1 MTKEA
6 LLQALRGGES
16 LSRRQQLHLVALLST
31 PAMLAQLS
39 SIVMQYIDAAMV
51 AHLGANAMGAIGLVC
66 STLWLAT
73 GLCGAAATGFYVMAS
88 HKVGAR
94 QYDAA
99 RRVMHVSIPAT
110 FCWSGMLALVCW
122 LISSRLP
129 HWLGGGADI
138 CADATAYFLI
148 YVSFLP
154 VWQINALAS
163 GMLRSAGNVKAP
175 SILNALM
182 CFFDV
187 LFNYLFIFK
196 MHMGVAGAA
205 WGTASAEVVV
215 MIGLLVC
222 MFRQREYKSFTSL
235 SSLSPSKLPLELCHP
250 SPVAFGDGQNAEG
263 EDTLSIEEYR
273 SNVISPSL
281 TGEGWRGAAG
291 SRDGERLGEM
301 LGMLLGFLRIATP
314 MALERICLVG
324 AQIASTVIVAP
335 LGTIAIAAN
344 ALGITIE
351 AICYMPGFG
360 IGDASSTLVGQ
371 SHGAGRPSLVYSF
384 SRITLWLGVGVMTL
398 MGTIMFIGAPALV
411 GIMGPEADVGSL
423 CVSVL
428 RIEAFAE
435 PMYGASI
442 VGYCI
447 FVALGDALVPC
458 LMNLATIWGIRI
470 TLAAVLAPV
479 LGLPGVWLAMA
490 IELTVRGLIF
500 LIRLHLKIRKP

>member
-6 LLQALRGGES
+6 LLQALRGGEN
-16 LSRRQQLHLVALLST
+16 LSRRQQFHLVALLST

-110 FCWSGMLALVCW
+110 FCWSGMLALVCC

-154 VWQINALAS
+154 VWQFNALAS

-205 WGTASAEVVV
+205 WGTVSAEVVV

-222 MFRQREYKSFTSL
+222 LFRQKEYRLPK
-235 SSLSPSKLPLELCHP
+235 SPSCPPKGGIFSMGLQSLLKH
-250 SPVAFGDGQNAEG
+250 SP
-263 EDTLSIEEYR
+263 
-273 SNVISPSL
+273 
-281 TGEGWRGAAG
+281 
-291 SRDGERLGEM
+291 LGEVE
-301 LGMLLGFLRIATP
+301 GGIRIATP

-335 LGTIAIAAN
+335 LGTVAIAAN

-351 AICYMPGFG
+351 ALCYMPGFG

-371 SHGAGRPSLVYSF
+371 SHGAGRPALVYSF

-398 MGTIMFIGAPALV
+398 MGAIMYVGAPALV
-411 GIMGPEADVGSL
+411 GLMGPEADVGTL
-423 CVSVL
+423 CVKVL

-470 TLAAVLAPV
+470 TLAAVLAPT

-500 LIRLHLKIRKP
+500 LLRLHNKVRKK

>member
-6 LLQALRGGES
+6 LLQALRGGEN
-16 LSRRQQLHLVALLST
+16 LSRRQQFHLVALLST

-110 FCWSGMLALVCW
+110 FCWSGMLALVCC

-154 VWQINALAS
+154 VWQFNALAS

-205 WGTASAEVVV
+205 WGTVSAEVVV
-215 MIGLLVC
+215 MMGLLVC
-222 MFRQREYKSFTSL
+222 MFRQKEYRLPKPP
-235 SSLSPSKLPLELCHP
+235 SLSPSGLALPPCHP
-250 SPVAFGDGQNAEG
+250 SPVREG
-263 EDTLSIEEYR
+263 EDTSANEAGDNR
-273 SNVISPSL
+273 SDVLSPSL
-281 TGEGWRGAAG
+281 TGEGWQSSEG
-291 SRDGERLGEM
+291 SFDGERLGER
-301 LGMLLGFLRIATP
+301 LWRILCPAFHIATP

-335 LGTIAIAAN
+335 LGTVAIAAN

-351 AICYMPGFG
+351 ALCYMPGFG

-371 SHGAGRPSLVYSF
+371 SHGAGRPALVYSF

-398 MGTIMFIGAPALV
+398 MGAIMYVGAPALV
-411 GIMGPEADVGSL
+411 GLMGPEADVGTL
-423 CVSVL
+423 CVKVL

-479 LGLPGVWLAMA
+479 MGLPGVWLAMA

-500 LIRLHLKIRKP
+500 LLRLHYKVRKK

>member
-6 LLQALRGGES
+6 LLQALRGGED
-16 LSRRQQLHLVALLST
+16 LSRRQQFHLVALLST
-31 PAMLAQLS
+31 PAMVAQLS

-94 QYDAA
+94 QYGAA
-99 RRVMHVSIPAT
+99 RRVMLVSLPAT
-110 FCWSGMLALVCW
+110 LCWSGMLALVCC

-154 VWQINALAS
+154 AWQFNALAS

-222 MFRQREYKSFTSL
+222 MFRQK
-235 SSLSPSKLPLELCHP
+235 
-250 SPVAFGDGQNAEG
+250 
-263 EDTLSIEEYR
+263 EYR
-273 SNVISPSL
+273 LPKPPSCPPKGGIFSMGLQSLLKHSP
-281 TGEGWRGAAG
+281 
-291 SRDGERLGEM
+291 LGEVE
-301 LGMLLGFLRIATP
+301 GAFHIATP

-335 LGTIAIAAN
+335 LGTVAIAAN

-351 AICYMPGFG
+351 ALCYMPGFG

-371 SHGAGRPSLVYSF
+371 SHGAGRPALVYSF

-398 MGTIMFIGAPALV
+398 MGAIMYVGAPALV
-411 GIMGPEADVGSL
+411 GLMGPETDVGTL
-423 CVSVL
+423 CVKVL

-479 LGLPGVWLAMA
+479 MGLPGVWLAMA

-500 LIRLHLKIRKP
+500 LARLHFKVKPLPAKVAPGPPLNTF

>member
-6 LLQALRGGES
+6 LLQALRGGEN
-16 LSRRQQLHLVALLST
+16 LSRRQQFHLVALLSA

-99 RRVMHVSIPAT
+99 RRVMLVSLPAT
-110 FCWSGMLALVCW
+110 LCWSGLLALVCW
-122 LISSRLP
+122 LIAPSLP

-138 CADATAYFLI
+138 CADATSYFLI
-148 YVSFLP
+148 YAAFLP
-154 VWQINALAS
+154 AWQLNTLAS
-163 GMLRSAGNVKAP
+163 GMLRSAGNLKAP
-175 SILNALM
+175 SILFALM
-182 CFFDV
+182 CLLDV
-187 LFNYLFIFK
+187 VFNYLFIYK
-196 MHMGVAGAA
+196 LHMGVSGAA
-205 WGTASAEVVV
+205 WGTASAEAVV
-215 MIGLLVC
+215 MMGLLVC
-222 MFRQREYKSFTSL
+222 MFRQKEYRLPKPPSPS
-235 SSLSPSKLPLELCHP
+235 SSPSLSPS
-250 SPVAFGDGQNAEG
+250 
-263 EDTLSIEEYR
+263 
-273 SNVISPSL
+273 
-281 TGEGWRGAAG
+281 
-291 SRDGERLGEM
+291 GERLGER
-301 LGMLLGFLRIATP
+301 LWRILCPAIHIATP

-335 LGTIAIAAN
+335 LGTVAIAAN

-351 AICYMPGFG
+351 ALCYMPGFG

-371 SHGAGRPSLVYSF
+371 SHGAGRPALVYSF

-398 MGTIMFIGAPALV
+398 MGAIMFIGAPALV
-411 GIMGPEADVGSL
+411 GLMGPEADVGTL
-423 CVSVL
+423 CVKVL

-458 LMNLATIWGIRI
+458 LMNLATVWGIRI
-470 TLAAVLAPV
+470 TLAALLAPT
-479 LGLPGVWLAMA
+479 LSLPGVWLAMA

-500 LIRLHLKIRKP
+500 LARLHFKVKPHPVKAASGTLPPLPE